1 MGTRDDL
8 RKMIATC
15 RGLNVRVYADAVL
28 NHMTGGG
35 NDASLT
41 HRDGNCN
48 MWTMKNSSA
57 SAPSPF
63 YNQDYQY
70 IPNQNTGLP
79 PSQVRR
85 GLTLRARA
93 FVRLCVLSLCVCV
106 CMYLCLCVTS
116 KRVCG

>member
-79 PSQVRR
+79 PSQVRAR
-85 GLTLRARA
+85 FDSARARLCA
-93 FVRLCVLSLCVCV
+93 SVRLVFV
-106 CMYLCLCVTS
+106 CLCVYVS
-116 KRVCG
+116 LSVCD